1 MIAAKKAYEKEPTQK
16 LYNEIARCNNMQL
29 ARKILLNSL
38 YGALGNKYFRYFSI
52 DFAEAITLTGQF
64 VIRWIEGNLN
74 EYLNGV
80 LKTGNKDY
88 IIAVDTDSNYVNL
101 GPLVK
106 KVAPE
111 KSIEETVDFV
121 DKICEKKL
129 EPYIDECF
137 QELAN
142 HTNAYTNFM
151 KMKRESI
158 ANKGIWTAK
167 KRYILNVYDN
177 EGVRY
182 SEPHLKMMGIEAV
195 KSSTPAACRE
205 YITDALKL
213 IMKTDEQT
221 VQKYIANLRIKFR
234 ELPFQDIAFPRGCR
248 GLGYGKE
255 GYGDKNTI
263 YKAGTPIH
271 VRGALLY
278 NHLLSSYD
286 LTNKY
291 PLIQEGEKVKF
302 CYLKTPNSLRE
313 NIISVPGI
321 LPKEFNLDS
330 YIDYDLQFDKSF
342 LDPLSIILDV
352 IGWSPEKRA
361 TLEGFFS

>member
-1 MIAAKKAYEKEPTQK
+1 M
-16 LYNEIARCNNMQL
+16 L
-29 ARKILLNSL
+29 
-38 YGALGNKYFRYFSI
+38 
-52 DFAEAITLTGQF
+52 TLT
-64 VIRWIEGNLN
+64 
-74 EYLNGV
+74 
-80 LKTGNKDY
+80 
-88 IIAVDTDSNYVNL
+88 S
-101 GPLVK
+101 
-106 KVAPE
+106 
-111 KSIEETVDFV
+111 
-121 DKICEKKL
+121 
-129 EPYIDECF
+129 
-137 QELAN
+137 
-142 HTNAYTNFM
+142 
-151 KMKRESI
+151 
-158 ANKGIWTAK
+158 AK